1 MYRSKK
7 LEPSSRHGF
16 GAFMSG
22 QRSYLMD
29 MIDSRCIPYGDLRHA
44 CNSKTVPSRVLNQD
58 ALLTNLGGNFLM
70 RPSSWLSGLCINDRD
85 SIEKEN
91 KTLPLLEIRK
101 TINEKRVRD
110 EEVSSVKRLKSM
122 PGCGIQLPELR
133 NCRQKPTD
141 DINTMLSLSL
151 FSTSSGD
158 PVSWDE
164 YLARIWIRLESDHI
178 YPHGSTDTLP
188 FATMGS
194 GSLASMSVFEAKYKE
209 GLTRDEGIKLVAEAI
224 CSGIFNDLG
233 SGSNVDLCVITK
245 VTSIFW
251 KDNELNMVDTP
262 GHADFGGEV

>member
-1 MYRSKK
+1 MAAFPNLNSDAGLKK
-7 LEPSSRHGF
+7 LDEHLLTRSYITGCIEVRSSSRLLAMVRF

-158 PVSWDE
+158 RNIAS
-164 YLARIWIRLESDHI
+164 SDI
-178 YPHGSTDTLP
+178 I
-188 FATMGS
+188 
-194 GSLASMSVFEAKYKE
+194 E
-209 GLTRDEGIKLVAEAI
+209 R
-224 CSGIFNDLG
+224 
-233 SGSNVDLCVITK
+233 
-245 VTSIFW
+245 
-251 KDNELNMVDTP
+251 
-262 GHADFGGEV
+262 